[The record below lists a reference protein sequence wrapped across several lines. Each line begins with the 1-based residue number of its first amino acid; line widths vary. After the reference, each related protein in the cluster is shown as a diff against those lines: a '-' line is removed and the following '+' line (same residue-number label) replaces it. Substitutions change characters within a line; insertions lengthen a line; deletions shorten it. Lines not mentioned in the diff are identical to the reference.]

1 MAATATDWPHGL
13 DPHQKKSAHYQ
24 DHGIPEGDQVAR
36 YGNAR
41 TSFTEPDLAGLE
53 RLPAADVLAWAIHAY
68 GRRFAVVTS
77 FQAEGM
83 VVLDLA
89 RRVDP
94 EVRVLTLDTGRLP
107 EETHEVIEAV
117 RTGLGL
123 TVEVLTPDPAE
134 VAAMV
139 SRNGPNLFR
148 QDPALRRLCCHVRK
162 VAPLARALTGLDAWA
177 TGLRREGGRAR
188 AGTPKAE
195 LDADHGG
202 IVKLNPLADWTR
214 DQVWGYVRANRLPV
228 NSLYERGYTS
238 IGCAP
243 CTRPTRPGEDE
254 RAGRWWWE
262 ADPARECGL
271 HHASPSERFT
281 SALQRLRADV
291 DRREP

>member
-1 MAATATDWPHGL
+1 MAATATTWPHGL
-13 DPHQKKSAHYQ
+13 ATHRD
-24 DHGIPEGDQVAR
+24 
-36 YGNAR
+36 
-41 TSFTEPDLAGLE
+41 EPDLAHTDG
-53 RLPAADVLAWAIHAY
+53 LPADRLLAWAIERF

-94 EVRVLTLDTGRLP
+94 GVRVLTLDTGRLP
-107 EETHEVIEAV
+107 EETYQVIEAV
-117 RTGLGL
+117 RTGMGL
-123 TVEVLTPDPAE
+123 QVEVITPDPAD

-139 SRNGPNLFR
+139 ASHGPNLFHK
-148 QDPALRRLCCHVRK
+148 DPALRRLCCHVRK
-162 VAPLARALTGLDAWA
+162 VAPLDRALTGVEAWA
-177 TGLRREGGRAR
+177 TGLRRDGGPAR

-195 LDADHGG
+195 VDDAHGG

-214 DQVWGYVRANRLPV
+214 DQVWAYVRSHRLPV
-228 NSLYERGYTS
+228 NPLYEQGYTS

-262 ADPARECGL
+262 ADQDRECGL
-271 HHASPSERFT
+271 HTPLGGAPASPHDRFST
-281 SALQRLRADV
+281 ALGRLRADA
-291 DRREP
+291 RARTWEASSGC

>member
-1 MAATATDWPHGL
+1 VAATATDWLHSPHP
-13 DPHQKKSAHYQ
+13 D
-24 DHGIPEGDQVAR
+24 
-36 YGNAR
+36 
-41 TSFTEPDLAGLE
+41 TDLADLE
-53 RLPAADVLAWAIHAY
+53 RRPAGELLAWAARTF

-94 EVRVLTLDTGRLP
+94 DVRVLTLDTGRLP
-107 EETHEVIEAV
+107 EETYEVIEAV

-123 TVEVLTPDPAE
+123 DVEVVTPDPDE

-139 SRNGPNLFR
+139 ARNGPNLFR

-177 TGLRREGGRAR
+177 TGVRRDGGPAR
-188 AGTPKAE
+188 AGTPKVE
-195 LDADHGG
+195 LDEDHGG

-214 DQVWGYVRANRLPV
+214 EQVWAYVRANHLPV
-228 NSLYERGYTS
+228 NPLYERGYTS

-271 HHASPSERFT
+271 HQSSPSERFAR
-281 SALQRLRADV
+281 ALQRLEEDV
-291 DRREP
+291 DRRTAQAPQAPRAPRAPEAAMRRGA

>member
-1 MAATATDWPHGL
+1 VAATATDWPYGL
-13 DPHQKKSAHYQ
+13 HHNPN
-24 DHGIPEGDQVAR
+24 P
-36 YGNAR
+36 
-41 TSFTEPDLAGLE
+41 TEPELAGLE
-53 RLPAADVLAWAIHAY
+53 RLPAADLLAWAIHAY

-94 EVRVLTLDTGRLP
+94 GVRVLTLDTGRLP
-107 EETHEVIEAV
+107 EETYEVMEAV

-123 TVEVLTPDPAE
+123 EVEVVTPDPAE
-134 VAAMV
+134 VAARV
-139 SRNGPNLFR
+139 ARNGPNLFR

-177 TGLRREGGRAR
+177 TGLRREGGATR
-188 AGTPKAE
+188 AGTPKAQ
-195 LDADHGG
+195 LDAEHGG

-228 NSLYERGYTS
+228 NPLYERGYTS

-262 ADPARECGL
+262 ADPSRECGL
-271 HHASPSERFT
+271 HHASPDQRFDA
-281 SALQRLRADV
+281 ALGRLRADV
-291 DRREP
+291 DGLEGGRS

>member
-1 MAATATDWPHGL
+1 VAATATDWPHGL
-13 DPHQKKSAHYQ
+13 DSRPN
-24 DHGIPEGDQVAR
+24 P
-36 YGNAR
+36 
-41 TSFTEPDLAGLE
+41 TEPDLAGLE
-53 RLPAADVLAWAIHAY
+53 RLPAADLLAWAIHAY

-94 EVRVLTLDTGRLP
+94 RVRVLTLDTGRLP

-123 TVEVLTPDPAE
+123 TVEVVTPDPAE
-134 VAAMV
+134 VGAMV
-139 SRNGPNLFR
+139 ARDGPNLFR

-177 TGLRREGGRAR
+177 TGLRRDGGAAR

-214 DQVWGYVRANRLPV
+214 DQVWEHVRANRLPV
-228 NSLYERGYTS
+228 NPLYQRGYTS

-271 HHASPSERFT
+271 HHASPDQRFGA
-281 SALQRLRADV
+281 ALAQLRADA
-291 DRREP
+291 RRARGS

>member
-1 MAATATDWPHGL
+1 VAATATAWPHGL
-13 DPHQKKSAHYQ
+13 ATHLDA
-24 DHGIPEGDQVAR
+24 
-36 YGNAR
+36 
-41 TSFTEPDLAGLE
+41 PDLAHTDGLT
-53 RLPAADVLAWAIHAY
+53 ADQLLAWAIERC

-94 EVRVLTLDTGRLP
+94 GVRVVTLDTGRLP
-107 EETHEVIEAV
+107 EETYQVIEAV
-117 RTGLGL
+117 RTGMGL
-123 TVEVLTPDPAE
+123 KVEVIAPDPAD

-139 SRNGPNLFR
+139 AGHGPNLFHK
-148 QDPALRRLCCHVRK
+148 DPALRRLCCHVRK
-162 VAPLARALTGLDAWA
+162 VAPLDRALTGVEAWA
-177 TGLRREGGRAR
+177 TGLRRDGGPAR

-195 LDADHGG
+195 VDHAHGG

-214 DQVWGYVRANRLPV
+214 DQVWAYVRSHHLPV
-228 NSLYERGYTS
+228 NPLYERGYTS

-262 ADPARECGL
+262 ADQDRECGL
-271 HHASPSERFT
+271 HTRLGGAPASPDDRF
-281 SALQRLRADV
+281 SAALGRLRADA
-291 DRREP
+291 RARTAETTNGC